1 MGAICIGECMVEL
14 RGAGEGLYGRAFAG
28 DAYNTAVYLKRS
40 APDLEVQF
48 LTATGDGG
56 LSGEMRQAWTQE
68 GVGEALAFRVRGA
81 EPGLYMIELDAQG
94 DRQFHYWR
102 SASAARS
109 WLRELVKVGG
119 ADKLAGADLVFLS
132 AISLA
137 ILSDDDRAE
146 AVALIASLK
155 GRVGRI
161 AFDTNIRP
169 ALWRDMFAA
178 RTAIEPILR
187 VADMVRA
194 SRDDAVALFGESD
207 PRRQI
212 EALRGAGTRELV
224 LTLDAAGCM
233 LSAEGAEAVLPAPA
247 TMVKDT
253 SGAGDSFNGAYLAA
267 RLAGRSPLEAAQ
279 AGLNLAARVVT
290 WPGAVVP
297 ADVSHPRGA

>member
-1 MGAICIGECMVEL
+1 MRAVCIGECMVEL
-14 RGAGEGLYGRAFAG
+14 RQAGEGLYGRAFAG

-40 APDLEVQF
+40 APELDVQF
-48 LTATGDGG
+48 LTATGDGS
-56 LSGEMRQAWTQE
+56 LSREMRAAWAGE

-81 EPGLYMIELDAQG
+81 EPGLYMIELDPAG
-94 DRQFHYWR
+94 ERAFHYWR
-102 SASAARS
+102 SASAARG
-109 WLRELVKVGG
+109 WLRELVQAGG
-119 ADKLAGADLVFLS
+119 ADRLAGADLVFLS

-155 GRVGRI
+155 GRVGQI

-169 ALWRDMFAA
+169 VLWRDMFAA
-178 RTAIEPILR
+178 RMAIEPVLR

-194 SRDDAVALFGESD
+194 SRDDAKALFGEAD
-207 PRRQI
+207 PRRQV
-212 EALRGAGTRELV
+212 EALQGAGAGELV
-224 LTLDAAGCM
+224 LTLDAAGCI
-233 LSAEGAEAVLPAPA
+233 LAADGSQTVLPAPA

-253 SGAGDSFNGAYLAA
+253 SGAGDSFSGAYLAA
-267 RLAGRSPLEAAQ
+267 RTAGRSPLDAAH

-297 ADVSHPRGA
+297 AEVSHPE